1 MAARKKK
8 TVDRISHAI
17 IHIALTVIILTGIAM
32 LFYTGIKKAY
42 AAGYS
47 LLGTSAV
54 AEEPGTDKLFVVEE
68 GMSKSECM
76 SDLKK
81 AGLIRDS
88 YIALFQEWFYEL
100 DIYPGTYTL
109 NTSMT
114 VREILE
120 ELNKEPETVAETQE
134 EPETAGAQTETE
146 APEEGNGEE
155 QESGMTR
162 EVIEGDD

>member
-1 MAARKKK
+1 MAAKKKK
-8 TVDRISHAI
+8 TVDRISHTI
-17 IHIALTVIILTGIAM
+17 IQIALVIIILTGIAM

-42 AAGYS
+42 AVGYS

-54 AEEPGTDKLFVVEE
+54 AEAPGTDKLFVVEE

-76 SDLKK
+76 SNLKK

-120 ELNKEPETVAETQE
+120 ELNKEPEAVKTPETS
-134 EPETAGAQTETE
+134 PETAP
-146 APEEGNGEE
+146 APEEVLPEEEGAGEPENGE
-155 QESGMTR
+155 TR